1 MTGGD
6 LPLMHPKVELS
17 FYRFSSTFVLLNPLQ
32 INPFL
37 FISPIFTHLYS
48 FSSTIIQFH
57 SYHPRSSILIHII
70 VKQLCSIL
78 IPFFVI
84 VEPLS
89 KSIVQTSPS
98 TSTLPSAKSPQLNI
112 LLFHLFYLLIPIVP
126 APIVCCTGPAVIA
139 GYGGWF

>member
-6 LPLMHPKVELS
+6 LPLMRPKVEDKNF

-84 VEPLS
+84 VES
-89 KSIVQTSPS
+89 
-98 TSTLPSAKSPQLNI
+98 
-112 LLFHLFYLLIPIVP
+112 LLFRHPHPPLHCPRPNHLNSIFYFSTCSTCSSLL
-126 APIVCCTGPAVIA
+126 CLLLLCAVL
-139 GYGGWF
+139 GQL